1 MDAPEPP
8 KCSGQAGEGLPEWT
22 TMPSLMPPVP
32 ADLRLVVTDLD
43 GTLLDDAKRIP
54 DDLWPLLDELGR
66 RDIVFSPASGR
77 QAATLLHQFGE
88 AVPGLI
94 VIAENGAVVA
104 RQGEILRTQPLAPD
118 TAKAVLARARALHS
132 DGADLGVVLC
142 SPEIAYVERSDERF
156 LEQIRPYY
164 YANTVVDDL
173 GAVDAEF
180 VKVAVYDFAGIEDTT
195 APAVEAL
202 SLDAEVVVSGQHWL
216 DVMTRG
222 VDKSQA
228 VRAVQQ
234 RLGVSPAQ
242 TMVFGDYLNDLGMLD
257 TADWSYAVANAHQK
271 ILDAARYVAPSN
283 NDNGVVRTVRAALET
298 GS

>member
-1 MDAPEPP
+1 
-8 KCSGQAGEGLPEWT
+8 
-22 TMPSLMPPVP
+22 MPSLMPPVP

-118 TAKAVLARARALHS
+118 TAKAVLTRARALQS

-173 GAVDAEF
+173 DAVDAEF

-271 ILDAARYVAPSN
+271 ILGAARYVAPSN

>member
-1 MDAPEPP
+1 
-8 KCSGQAGEGLPEWT
+8 
-22 TMPSLMPPVP
+22 MPSLMPPVP